1 MPVGRFSFQLIL
13 PACLYVAAA
22 GCVTQETTRMD
33 GSFKTGGSGQ
43 YGEPAPRS
51 VSRTLAGRSKPK
63 KTADYVA
70 PPHLKLSQA
79 KLEEAQGSPEKAR
92 DSYEQVLA
100 RDSRSIDAIIGLA
113 RLDQVGGR
121 TVEAEAGFQKAIKM
135 NPRSGLALDALGQ
148 FYVEQKRWNEAVA
161 TLQKAMAAAPD
172 DKNFQFHY
180 GIALGK
186 SGRIEEA
193 VPLLM
198 SAVGSAATHY
208 NMGMI
213 LHEQGNL
220 PASEE
225 EFAAAVL
232 ESPRM
237 QQAQYWLAE
246 VRRER
251 ELQVAGANVSTVQW
265 AQRQNQR

>member
-1 MPVGRFSFQLIL
+1 MPVCRFSFQLII
-13 PACLYVAAA
+13 PACLCVAAA
-22 GCVTQETTRMD
+22 GCITQETTRMD

-43 YGEPAPRS
+43 YGEPAPGS
-51 VSRTLAGRSKPK
+51 VTRTLPSRTKGK
-63 KTADYVA
+63 KTPEYNA
-70 PPHLKLSQA
+70 PPDLKLSQA
-79 KLEEAQGSPEKAR
+79 RFEEEHGFRDEAR
-92 DSYEQVLA
+92 KSYEQVLSA
-100 RDSRSIDAIIGLA
+100 NSKSIDAIIGLA
-113 RLDQVGGR
+113 RLDQVAGR
-121 TVEAEAGFQKAIKM
+121 TAEAEAGFHKAIKM

-148 FYVEQKRWNEAVA
+148 FYVDQKRWNEAVA

-172 DKNFQFHY
+172 DKTFQFHY

-186 SGRIEEA
+186 AGRIGEA
-193 VPLLM
+193 VPLLIG
-198 SAVGSAATHY
+198 SVGSAATHY
-208 NMGMI
+208 NVGLI
-213 LHEQGNL
+213 LHEQGEL
-220 PASEE
+220 AASED

-251 ELQVAGANVSTVQW
+251 ELQIAGANVSNVQW

>member
-1 MPVGRFSFQLIL
+1 MSVCHISLRLIL
-13 PACLYVAAA
+13 PACLCVAAT

-43 YGEPAPRS
+43 YGEPAPGS
-51 VSRTLAGRSKPK
+51 VTRTLAKQSQSKKNP
-63 KTADYVA
+63 DYVA
-70 PPHLKLSQA
+70 PPDLKLSQA
-79 KLEEAQGSPEKAR
+79 KFEEEHGFRDEAR
-92 DSYEQVLA
+92 KSYELVLT
-100 RDSRSIDAIIGLA
+100 RNSKSIEAIIGLA
-113 RLDQVGGR
+113 RLDQVAGR

-161 TLQKAMAAAPD
+161 TLQKATVVAPEE
-172 DKNFQFHY
+172 KTFQFHY

-186 SGRIEEA
+186 AGRLDEA
-193 VPLLM
+193 VPLLV
-198 SAVGSAATHY
+198 SSVGSAATHY
-208 NMGMI
+208 NVGII
-213 LHEQGNL
+213 LHDQGDL
-220 PASEE
+220 AASEE

-237 QQAQYWLAE
+237 QQAQHWLGE

-251 ELQVAGANVSTVQW
+251 ELQLAGANVSAVQW